1 MKTAAHPF
9 QPDQRSLHVRRQI
22 ANYLVIGLTT
32 LFAGAAIFFL
42 GYLIVYVARLGTQYL
57 NLDFFTQP
65 PKPEGEAGG
74 GVLPAIEGTGII
86 VGLAT
91 AIGAPLGIFVGIYLS
106 EFGRGRVA
114 GIVRFM
120 VDMLAGIPSII
131 FGLFAWTLIVLPE
144 HHYSGFSASVAL
156 SIIMVP
162 TVARATEEVLRLVP
176 KEMREGSVALGATES
191 RTILRV
197 VVPAATSGIITGV
210 LLAVARVAGETAPL
224 LLTAFGTN
232 FSRISLARPIDA
244 LPLRVFNFTL
254 DPYAVDHNK
263 AYAGAFVLMVLVLV
277 TSFAVKWATGG
288 FKQR

>member
-9 QPDQRSLHVRRQI
+9 QPDQRGLHVRRQI

-42 GYLIVYVARLGTQYL
+42 GYLIVYVARQGIQYL
-57 NLDFFTQP
+57 NVEFFTKP
-65 PKPEGEAGG
+65 PAAEGDPGG
-74 GVLPAIEGTGII
+74 GVLPAIEGTFLI
-86 VGLAT
+86 VGIAA

-114 GIVRFM
+114 GVVRFM
-120 VDMLAGIPSII
+120 VDMLTGIPSII
-131 FGLFAWTLIVLPE
+131 FGLFAWILIVVPE
-144 HHYSGFSASVAL
+144 KHYSGFAGSIAL
-156 SIIMVP
+156 SIIMIP

-176 KEMREGSVALGATES
+176 KEIREGSVALGATES

-197 VVPAATSGIITGV
+197 VVPAARSGIVTGI

-224 LLTAFGTN
+224 LMTALGNN
-232 FSRISLARPIDA
+232 FSRVDLNKPVDA
-244 LPLRVFNFTL
+244 LPLRVYKDVL
-254 DPYAVDHNK
+254 SPYAPDHSI
-263 AYAGAFVLMVLVLV
+263 AFAGAFALMALVLI